1 MEDRSPSAE
10 SADAFQLVRLGAR
23 LLAMPLASSSRSRPS
38 PDVHA
43 EDRAPP
49 STSSKE
55 RVATIPDAS
64 ARASAPLP
72 SAAFATV
79 FFDARHFVVA
89 SLARV
94 TREASSSAGE
104 GVHPPSP
111 EPRITLS
118 TFIDGANWGED
129 FSFELPAIEFSI
141 RERRPRFARNP
152 SARCI

>member
-1 MEDRSPSAE
+1 VSAAC
-10 SADAFQLVRLGAR
+10 SAAIAIGGDASGILVAWTSVAGCPRRGPR
-23 LLAMPLASSSRSRPS
+23 ASN
-38 PDVHA
+38 
-43 EDRAPP
+43 
-49 STSSKE
+49 TSSKGL
-55 RVATIPDAS
+55 VATIPDAFARSS
-64 ARASAPLP
+64 ASCP
-72 SAAFATV
+72 SAAFATAL
-79 FFDARHFVVA
+79 FGARHFVVA

-152 SARCI
+152 SARRI